1 MAKISRLSGNMY
13 AIHGN
18 IASSVRVNSYTLSKR
33 VEAKL
38 FPNGVPPSVSVEDVI
53 HALVE
58 VLSRRYETFA
68 ELDRRVATELSRDR
82 FLRGDRDAC
91 VVDLRQG
98 VIATRGVVEG
108 FWGRE
113 ACRSVG
119 LVGETPER
127 PWDLLI
133 YARQVHRGLEAG
145 LADYMPLLGIS
156 VPDTREMAAGLKLK
170 IDALDAKLSAL
181 GLEERGTQAAQNK
194 RQEAAED
201 WNRHYVPVASIVESL
216 YRLVD
221 MPAHAER
228 VRPTSRRKAGEA
240 EQVDLE
246 GIDDVDVLGEIRQE
260 EGGEVSGGE

>member
-38 FPNGVPPSVSVEDVI
+38 FPGGVPSSVGVEDVI

-58 VLSRRYETFA
+58 VLTRRYETFA
-68 ELDRRVATELSRDR
+68 ELDRRVASELSRDR
-82 FLRGDRDAC
+82 FLRGDRDVC
-91 VVDLRQG
+91 VVELRQG
-98 VIATRGVVEG
+98 VIAIRGVIEG
-108 FWGRE
+108 FWGRG
-113 ACRSVG
+113 ACRSMG

-145 LADYMPLLGIS
+145 LADHKPLLGIS
-156 VPDTREMAAGLKLK
+156 VPDTAELAAGLKMK
-170 IDALDAKLSAL
+170 IDALDAKLSEL
-181 GLEERGTQAAQNK
+181 GLEERGTQAAQNE
-194 RQEAAED
+194 RGEAVED
-201 WNRHYVPVASIVESL
+201 WNRHYVPVASIVENL
-216 YRLVD
+216 YRLAD

-228 VRPTSRRKAGEA
+228 VRPTTRRKAGEA
-240 EQVDLE
+240 EAMDLE
-246 GIDDVDVLGEIRQE
+246 GVEGVEVLGEIEQE
-260 EGGEVSGGE
+260 GRVEVEAEE